1 MLSGQYISA
10 LSSTMHIVCVYF
22 FKENTL
28 LLKCLLFCISSQRL
42 GLVVLFFVVF
52 FKAKFSGN
60 IFENCM
66 SRVMYTGTAKALL
79 ILLLLWLG
87 GDKIFKMKKM
97 LN

>member
-22 FKENTL
+22 FKRKHIAFEMFIIL
-28 LLKCLLFCISSQRL
+28 YIQPKIRAGGSVFCY
-42 GLVVLFFVVF
+42 F

-87 GDKIFKMKKM
+87 GEIKF
-97 LN
+97 LR